1 MSVPPVNPNP
11 NPTPN
16 PNAWRPTDLE
26 AIRRALLIPVT
37 APALRAI
44 NDAMAQLERSYPD
57 AIPAAKA
64 SLDAIAAIDAGL
76 AAGGTPVEPYV
87 IKTTRKAA
95 AGPIPAE
102 LPKKKIDAIEYATEL
117 LLEEVSTE
125 YAEPT
130 ANSYELSSGA
140 QRRSHVANLLLIL
153 PGLAAWCPPAP
164 TPFSGTMIRS

>member
-1 MSVPPVNPNP
+1 MSGPPA
-11 NPTPN
+11 N
-16 PNAWRPTDLE
+16 PNAWRPSDLE

-44 NDAMAQLERSYPD
+44 NDAMAQLERSYPE

-64 SLDAIAAIDAGL
+64 SLDAIAVIDAGL
-76 AAGGTPVEPYV
+76 TAGGTPAEPFV

-95 AGPIPAE
+95 AGPVPAE
-102 LPKKKIDAIEYATEL
+102 LPKKKLDVIEYATEL
-117 LLEEVSTE
+117 LMEEVSTE

-130 ANSYELSSGA
+130 ANSYVLSSGA
-140 QRRSHVANLLLIL
+140 QRRAHVANLLLTL

>member
-1 MSVPPVNPNP
+1 MSGPPA
-11 NPTPN
+11 N
-16 PNAWRPTDLE
+16 PNAWRPSDLE

-37 APALRAI
+37 ASALRAI
-44 NDAMAQLERSYPD
+44 NDAMAQLERSYAE

-64 SLDAIAAIDAGL
+64 SLDAIAVIDAGL
-76 AAGGTPVEPYV
+76 ASGGTPAEPFV

-95 AGPIPAE
+95 AGPVPAE
-102 LPKKKIDAIEYATEL
+102 LPKKKLDVIEYATEL

-130 ANSYELSSGA
+130 ANSYGLSSGA

-164 TPFSGTMIRS
+164 TPFSGTLIRS

>member
-1 MSVPPVNPNP
+1 MSDPP
-11 NPTPN
+11 PN

-44 NDAMAQLERSYPD
+44 NDAMAQLERSYPE

-64 SLDAIAAIDAGL
+64 SLDAIAVIDAGL
-76 AAGGTPVEPYV
+76 AAGGTPAEPFV

-95 AGPIPAE
+95 AGPVPAE
-102 LPKKKIDAIEYATEL
+102 LPKKKLDVIEYATEL
-117 LLEEVSTE
+117 LMEEVSTE

-130 ANSYELSSGA
+130 ANSYGLSSGA
-140 QRRSHVANLLLIL
+140 QRRGHVANLLLIL
-153 PGLAAWCPPAP
+153 PDLVSWCPPAP
-164 TPFSGTMIRS
+164 TPFSGTLLRS

>member
-1 MSVPPVNPNP
+1 MSGPPA

-16 PNAWRPTDLE
+16 PNAWRPSDLE

-37 APALRAI
+37 ASGLRAI
-44 NDAMAQLERSYPD
+44 NDAMAQLERSYPE

-64 SLDAIAAIDAGL
+64 SLDAIAVIDAGL
-76 AAGGTPVEPYV
+76 AAGGTPAEPFV

-95 AGPIPAE
+95 AGPVPAE
-102 LPKKKIDAIEYATEL
+102 LPKKKLDVIEYATEL

-130 ANSYELSSGA
+130 ANSYGLSPAA
-140 QRRSHVANLLLIL
+140 QRRGHVANLLLVL
-153 PGLAAWCPPAP
+153 PGLVSWCPPAP
-164 TPFSGTMIRS
+164 TPFSGTLIRS